1 MPFSL
6 SLPRVW
12 GGEGGVL
19 GLAAVNPSLW
29 AHCPICTVETDAVTG
44 GFTQTGSQG
53 NSNIPLDLAREVI
66 LVIINRQDKRL
77 VLYSS
82 MLELIIQFD
91 LS

>member
-1 MPFSL
+1 M
-6 SLPRVW
+6 
-12 GGEGGVL
+12 
-19 GLAAVNPSLW
+19 
-29 AHCPICTVETDAVTG
+29 ETDAVTG